1 MRRVVA
7 DRPLV
12 IARLNIA
19 RTMLGRDT
27 SDVHTSEAVLA
38 AVQGLHEAQPAK
50 QTLTL
55 KEIEQALEPEQVAL
69 AQTGQVDSLLW
80 EESLS
85 NTLKQ
90 LGREGQLTVDLVT
103 DDRGYQNPVVRFS

>member
-1 MRRVVA
+1 MHRVVA
-7 DRPLV
+7 ESPLV
-12 IARLNIA
+12 IAILNIA
-19 RTMLGRDT
+19 RTMLRRDAP
-27 SDVHTSEAVLA
+27 DVHTSEAVLA
-38 AVQGLHEAQPAK
+38 AVQGLHDAHPAK

-69 AQTGQVDSLLW
+69 AQSGIVDILPW
-80 EESLS
+80 EESLR

-90 LGREGQLTVDLVT
+90 LGLEGELAVDMVP